1 MLLYISDTS
10 PETKRPKML
19 HLSYFLYIC
28 TTRERRNAKESR
40 QNKLTLFTTMLPEN
54 FVKNLIDA
62 LLHVLCSILK
72 LILLPF
78 NLWVKAITRL
88 ADQREKGFLNLSTIT
103 GLWPFFSFCKRLL
116 IDFIFDAVAF
126 LAYPVGVVV
135 AIIIMIIGFTET
147 NMFYTAG
154 DVFLGFIISLIVIYI
169 YPIFMALAH
178 DFLVLMLLPIRKL
191 IDYWRKPAQQLDIDY
206 KQRE

>member
-1 MLLYISDTS
+1 
-10 PETKRPKML
+10 
-19 HLSYFLYIC
+19 
-28 TTRERRNAKESR
+28 
-40 QNKLTLFTTMLPEN
+40 MLPEN
-54 FVKNLIDA
+54 FVQSLLNALIHVGNA
-62 LLHVLCSILK
+62 IVKLL
-72 LILLPF
+72 LLPF
-78 NLWVKAITRL
+78 NLWVKAIVRL
-88 ADQREKGFLNLSTIT
+88 ADQKERGLLNISSIN

-135 AIIIMIIGFTET
+135 AIIVMIIGFTET

-154 DVFLGFIISLIVIYI
+154 DVFLEFIISLIVIYI